1 LKKNVLTWRVI
12 RGKHRFFFVE
22 RVNLLNSRLEF
33 GLLHSSIRYTQC
45 SFHEE
50 SMYLLQEQFKS
61 DALAQLNSK
70 VQEAQVIAGNMLEV
84 TRDIGVLNIRTTKAS
99 AEALA
104 STAQKLLSARDP
116 VEFFQLAVSAMRPDV
131 QAWTM
136 YAEQLRGIA
145 GKISLPLKAS
155 IASAPALPQSAV
167 TWPNSSPATPAVP
180 QETVP
185 QAAVADEAI
194 VAEAVVAPPVVPKTV
209 EAEPVI
215 AESAVVESVIAQPV
229 LTQAAQ
235 EPVTDTKSAAPT
247 APATPAASSMPAA
260 ASPAA
265 RDDLPPVADASQPD
279 VPEAIQDVADAMVGV
294 SKTPPVVM
302 AASAPLPKT
311 PAAPPEV
318 PKAAI
323 AQATRKAS
331 GKSAPQKTNASARS
345 SSTGREKKG

>member
-1 LKKNVLTWRVI
+1 
-12 RGKHRFFFVE
+12 
-22 RVNLLNSRLEF
+22 
-33 GLLHSSIRYTQC
+33 
-45 SFHEE
+45 
-50 SMYLLQEQFKS
+50 MYLLQEQFKS

-70 VQEAQVIAGNMLEV
+70 VQEAQVIAGSMLEV

-104 STAQKLLSARDP
+104 STAQKLLSASNP

-131 QAWTM
+131 QAWTT

-145 GKISLPLKAS
+145 GKISVPLKAS
-155 IASAPALPQSAV
+155 IASFPALPQSTV
-167 TWPNSSPATPAVP
+167 TWPTPSPATQAVP
-180 QETVP
+180 QEPVT

-194 VAEAVVAPPVVPKTV
+194 AAEAVVPPPVEPQAAQT
-209 EAEPVI
+209 EPVI
-215 AESAVVESVIAQPV
+215 AESVVMESLVAELG
-229 LTQAAQ
+229 LTPSAE
-235 EPVTDTKSAAPT
+235 EPATDTKPAAPAT
-247 APATPAASSMPAA
+247 PATPAASPAA

-265 RDDLPPVADASQPD
+265 RDEMPPVAGASQPE
-279 VPEAIQDVADAMVGV
+279 VPEAIQDVADAIVGA

-302 AASAPLPKT
+302 AASAPLPET

-331 GKSAPQKTNASARS
+331 SKPAPQKTNASARS
-345 SSTGREKKG
+345 SGAGRQKKG